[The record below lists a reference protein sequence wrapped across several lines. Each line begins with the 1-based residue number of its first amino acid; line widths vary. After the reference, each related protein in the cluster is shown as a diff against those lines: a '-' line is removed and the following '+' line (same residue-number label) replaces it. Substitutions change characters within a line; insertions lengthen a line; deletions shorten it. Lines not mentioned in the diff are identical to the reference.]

1 MAWEM
6 AVYLFDSMAIQCAC
20 ASGKRTLDTVWVVV
34 AVIDSQIGQIM
45 KAKFF
50 FVVMLLLIGCQ
61 PIASSSGISVS
72 EVEVGTGTALTTQA
86 TTVVLP
92 TPRAQPVE
100 TVTSAPTQTLSP
112 MPDVSPTT
120 ALSVTAGITE
130 FLTCDERVS
139 ISNMYQKDGLPPSGF
154 VQGRFIDEETV
165 ELTLWDDTSQNP
177 YLTDI
182 WRVQIDG
189 SKAQQVAS
197 SRIAPL
203 ADPCKAKCEIYVFS
217 QSRDRKW
224 QLAHIVSADSQQDGI
239 WLIGVQ
245 AQVKLLDRLDVMYVE
260 WQWSDDNSLLWLA
273 HPYPYGNTTDTILVW
288 LQEPLHVVLNPV
300 AHEPLST
307 ANTISQT
314 VLLPSGNLLLS
325 RYQTSLW
332 PWENHGDGSWLLES
346 YTLQNRQV
354 VLTRT
359 DVVTGM
365 ALMAWDVS
373 NQQVLMGVEY
383 DRNECFVVSGNRSVV
398 AKLASENCYNDL
410 ASSVLAHALT
420 FSPAKR
426 HLLVVDVGDVRMYT
440 CHRPD

>member
-1 MAWEM
+1 
-6 AVYLFDSMAIQCAC
+6 
-20 ASGKRTLDTVWVVV
+20 
-34 AVIDSQIGQIM
+34 M
-45 KAKFF
+45 KAKFL
-50 FVVMLLLIGCQ
+50 FVVTLLLIGCQ
-61 PIASSSGISVS
+61 PIACSSGTSIL
-72 EVEVGTGTALTTQA
+72 EVEVGTGTAITTQA

-92 TPRAQPVE
+92 TPRAQPVK

-139 ISNMYQKDGLPPSGF
+139 ISNMYRKDGLPPSGF

-165 ELTLWDDTSQNP
+165 ELTLWDDTSQSP
-177 YLTDI
+177 YLIHT
-182 WRVQIDG
+182 WHVQGDG
-189 SKAQQVAS
+189 NKVQQVAS
-197 SRIAPL
+197 SRIRPL
-203 ADPCKAKCEIYVFS
+203 ADPCNGKCQVYVFS
-217 QSRDRKW
+217 QSGDRKW
-224 QLAHIVSADSQQDGI
+224 QLAHIVSANSQQDGI
-239 WLIGVQ
+239 WLIGMQ
-245 AQVKLLDRLDVMYVE
+245 HQVKLFDRLDVVYVE
-260 WQWSDDNSLLWLA
+260 WQWSDDNSLLWVA
-273 HPYPYGNTTDTILVW
+273 HPYSYGNRTDTAIVW
-288 LQEPLHVVLNPV
+288 LQDPPHVVLNAV
-300 AHEPLST
+300 ANEPLST
-307 ANTISQT
+307 ANAMSQT
-314 VLLPSGNLLLS
+314 MLLPSGNLLLS

-365 ALMAWDVS
+365 SLMAWDVS

-383 DRNECFVVSGNRSVV
+383 DRNECFVMSGNRSVV
-398 AKLASENCYNDL
+398 AKLASEDCYNDL

-426 HLLVVDVGDVRMYT
+426 HLLVVDVSDVRMYT
-440 CHRPD
+440 CRQPD

>member
-1 MAWEM
+1 MGPAM
-6 AVYLFDSMAIQCAC
+6 KTKILFA
-20 ASGKRTLDTVWVVV
+20 
-34 AVIDSQIGQIM
+34 
-45 KAKFF
+45 
-50 FVVMLLLIGCQ
+50 VMLLLIGCKQ
-61 PIASSSGISVS
+61 TVPSASVTQVERSERATFTPQMVS
-72 EVEVGTGTALTTQA
+72 
-86 TTVVLP
+86 TVSITPHILAPAQVLSPTPSTLP
-92 TPRAQPVE
+92 T
-100 TVTSAPTQTLSP
+100 L
-112 MPDVSPTT
+112 

-139 ISNMYQKDGLPPSGF
+139 ISNRYRKDGLPPSGF

-177 YLTDI
+177 YLIHT
-182 WRVQIDG
+182 WHVRG
-189 SKAQQVAS
+189 NGNKAQQVAS
-197 SRIAPL
+197 SRITPL
-203 ADPCKAKCEIYVFS
+203 ADPCNGKCQVYVFS
-217 QSRDRKW
+217 QSGDRKW
-224 QLAHIVSADSQQDGI
+224 QLAHIVSADANQDGI
-239 WLIGVQ
+239 WLISLHQ
-245 AQVKLLDRLDVMYVE
+245 QVKLLDRLDVVYVE
-260 WQWSDDNSLLWLA
+260 WQWSDDHSLLWLA
-273 HPYPYGNTTDTILVW
+273 HPYPYGNATDTILVW
-288 LQEPLHVVLNPV
+288 LNEPLHVVMNPV

-314 VLLPSGNLLLS
+314 MLLPSENLLLS

-332 PWENHGDGSWLLES
+332 PWENQGDGSWLLES

-383 DRNECFVVSGNRSVV
+383 DRHECFVVAGNRSVV